1 MIKIK
6 VSAKQICISMGINNA
21 ITNENRNHTIEYVT
35 IDVKSLVPFSP
46 VRTTRTLRK
55 CAIARRVFW
64 NRVI

>member
-1 MIKIK
+1 M
-6 VSAKQICISMGINNA
+6 SFLQIVRNINQFFVH
-21 ITNENRNHTIEYVT
+21 NRVVT

-46 VRTTRTLRK
+46 VRTTRTLKK